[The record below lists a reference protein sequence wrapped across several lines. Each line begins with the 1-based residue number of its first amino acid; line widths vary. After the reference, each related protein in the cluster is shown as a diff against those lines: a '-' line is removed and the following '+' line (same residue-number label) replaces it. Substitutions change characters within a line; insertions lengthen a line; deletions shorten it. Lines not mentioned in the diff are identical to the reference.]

1 MRAPDVQISR
11 PEKVLIPPGI
21 TKRQLA
27 DYYER
32 VAESMLAH
40 IASRPL
46 NLERYPDGIDGER
59 IMQQRAG
66 RYFPAWIA
74 RVEVRAEKGDVEHVM
89 ARDAATLVY
98 LAGQACITLHPWLS
112 RSDRLDRPD
121 RLVIDLDPSREDLD
135 EVRRAA
141 RLIGEIFRELQ
152 LQPWVMTSGS
162 RGYHVVIALRR
173 RADFGAVRGFARGLA
188 ELAER
193 RHPDLFT
200 TEQRKAKRDGRI
212 LIDVMR
218 NAYAH
223 TSVAPYAVR
232 ARPDGPV
239 ATPLHWAE
247 LDDPQTHPQRW
258 TVATVP
264 ARLDRS
270 GDPWRNLAK
279 KATSLTAARGRL
291 KQALAA

>member
-1 MRAPDVQISR
+1 MKPGEVRISR

-74 RVEVRAEKGDVEHVM
+74 RVEVPAEKGDVEHVM

-121 RLVIDLDPSREDLD
+121 RLVIDLDPSREDLA

-193 RHPDLFT
+193 RTPDLFT

-258 TVATVP
+258 TLATVP
-264 ARLDRS
+264 DRLDRCS
-270 GDPWRNLAK
+270 DPWQNLAK
-279 KATSLTAARGRL
+279 TATSLTAARGRL
-291 KQALAA
+291 EQALAA